1 MAFFRKELIY
11 KTMPV
16 MATFISLVVILHA
29 VNVSL
34 NPLYEPPPVPV
45 RESES
50 GEVIKIQLSDKSGS
64 FDDRKM
70 RKYLYYYGNKQVI
83 FIAMLKPD
91 GTVGVA
97 LDECEICR
105 PADWNTDA
113 KGYAQKGDHLICK
126 YCMTPIASAT
136 LNNPGGCNP
145 IPIPF
150 KSDDSAITIK
160 TSDLVS
166 TFNKLQ
172 ELEKKGT
179 HL

>member
-1 MAFFRKELIY
+1 
-11 KTMPV
+11 
-16 MATFISLVVILHA
+16 
-29 VNVSL
+29 
-34 NPLYEPPPVPV
+34 VPV
-45 RESES
+45 REGES
-50 GEVIKIQLSDKSGS
+50 RDMLRISLSDKAGS
-64 FDDRKM
+64 FEDKKM
-70 RKYLYYYGNKQVI
+70 RKYLYYYGNKQII
-83 FIAMLKPD
+83 FIAMMKPD

-126 YCMTPIASAT
+126 YCMTPIATAT
-136 LNNPGGCNP
+136 LNSPGGCNP

-150 KSDDSAITIK
+150 KMEDSVITIR
-160 TSDLVS
+160 SADLIAV
-166 TFNKLQ
+166 FNKLQ